1 MGFKSRKNKSK
12 SKSNKINKKRCKV
25 TRKKRCKVTR
35 KVRKG
40 GMFPTKKVKVSHLL
54 EPQIGHLMPEPKI
67 YENKQNPFIP
77 LTESELYVLGGDYLY
92 SRKWKQILEK
102 YPEGSEIGDKIRKDI
117 ELRKG
122 LVRCEAGQIVFNE
135 LPDAKHLRADFPY
148 GHLLKLVIAKKQGDY
163 DGLSSFIPI
172 YSQANLTNLD
182 YAEDYMEKYFDDEL
196 NFHDTEKKV
205 VYITPDIIDAIN
217 LEQRHQGYPNFNL
230 LWERSMNGQ
239 NYNEIVTEYLIRM
252 RGFNPERDIYLL
264 PKTEVGHPC
273 LANNF
278 KKVPLEMS
286 TEEGIQRPNI
296 YGGFEFVIYKKI
308 DENEEEN
315 GEENGEEKID
325 VIVNDQSG
333 HFQTEQE
340 ALLKLLKPLLEAKGY
355 GKFTILFPPRDK
367 RHYRTYMTTD
377 PRNIDQRRFTR
388 AMTKEEQWHHPESY
402 VEVRGDMQK
411 AKTDPSIIPQ
421 SQIRRAISVKE
432 SPTQSQSQEV
442 VMEE

>member
-12 SKSNKINKKRCKV
+12 SKKINKKRCKV

-40 GMFPTKKVKVSHLL
+40 GMFPTTKKLKVSHF
-54 EPQIGHLMPEPKI
+54 MPKPKI

-135 LPDAKHLRADFPY
+135 LPDAKDLRADFPY
-148 GHLLKLVIAKKQGDY
+148 NHLLKLIIAKKQGDY
-163 DGLSSFIPI
+163 EGLSSFIPI

-196 NFHDTEKKV
+196 NFHDTGKKV

-217 LEQRHQGYPNFNL
+217 LEQRHQGDPNFNL

-239 NYNEIVTEYLIRM
+239 NYNEIVTEYLIRTKS
-252 RGFNPERDIYLL
+252 FDQEKDIYLL
-264 PKTEVGHPC
+264 PRTEVGHPC

-296 YGGFEFVIYKKI
+296 YGGFEFVIYEKI
-308 DENEEEN
+308 D
-315 GEENGEEKID
+315 ENGEEKID

-411 AKTDPSIIPQ
+411 AKTDPTIIPP
-421 SQIRRAISVKE
+421 SQIRRAISIPVKNE
-432 SPTQSQSQEV
+432 DDI
-442 VMEE
+442 